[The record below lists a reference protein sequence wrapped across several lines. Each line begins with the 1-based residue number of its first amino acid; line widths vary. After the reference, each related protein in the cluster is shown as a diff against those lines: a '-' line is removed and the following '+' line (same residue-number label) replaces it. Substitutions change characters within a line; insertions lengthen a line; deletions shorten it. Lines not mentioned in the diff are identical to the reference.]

1 MKRREFMALVGCCAA
16 WWPRT
21 VLAQQ
26 TADAPIVGL
35 LGLGTVQ
42 TRYVEALRQGMRDHG
57 LIDGVNVRL
66 LIRYAEGNA
75 DRLPHLAREL
85 AAAGSRLI
93 VTGGTTLVKA
103 VQTTLPDMPV
113 VMLGSADPVAM
124 GFAQSLA
131 RPGGKI
137 TGMSILGADLI
148 GKHIELL
155 TELVPAARA
164 FAAILQGANPGNGEF
179 RRAFAAAARSR
190 SVEIHVREVDT
201 IDAFAD
207 VFDWAAR
214 VPVEGVY
221 LIQDPI
227 FGSNRFAI
235 ARQAEEKRLP
245 LVAGSSFYVH
255 AGALAAYGL
264 DNLSIVRECGRY
276 VAQILRGADPA
287 ELPIQQPT
295 KFQLAI
301 NLKTAKTLGLT
312 IPPLLL
318 ARADEVI
325 E

>member
-1 MKRREFMALVGCCAA
+1 MRRREFMALVGGCAV

-26 TADAPIVGL
+26 PANVPIIGL
-35 LGLGTVQ
+35 LLLGTEAPD
-42 TRYVEALRQGMRDHG
+42 YVEALREGMRDHG

-66 LIRYAEGNA
+66 LIRYAEDP
-75 DRLPHLAREL
+75 DRLPHVARGL

-93 VTGGTTLVKA
+93 VTGGTTSVKA
-103 VQTTLPDMPV
+103 VQTALPDMTI
-113 VMLGSADPVAM
+113 VMFASADPVTM

-155 TELVPAARA
+155 KELLPAAKS
-164 FAAILQGANPGNGEF
+164 FAAILQAANPGNGEF
-179 RRAFAAAARSR
+179 RRAFVTAARSLG
-190 SVEIHVREVDT
+190 VEIHVREILT
-201 IDAFAD
+201 IDALTD
-207 VFDWAAR
+207 VLDWASK
-214 VPVEGVY
+214 VPVDGVY

-227 FGSNRFAI
+227 FYSNRFAI
-235 ARQAEEKRLP
+235 SRLAETKRLP
-245 LVAGSSFYVH
+245 LVAGASVYVQ

-264 DNLSIVRECGRY
+264 DNHGVTRESGSY
-276 VAQILRGADPA
+276 VARILRGADPA

-295 KFQLAI
+295 RFRLAV
-301 NLKTAKTLGLT
+301 NLKTAKALGLT
-312 IPPLLL
+312 IPPALL
-318 ARADEVI
+318 ARADELI

>member
-1 MKRREFMALVGCCAA
+1 MERREFMALVGGCAV

-26 TADAPIVGL
+26 TANVPIIGL
-35 LGLGTVQ
+35 LLLGTEAPD
-42 TRYVEALRQGMRDHG
+42 YVEALREGMRDHG

-66 LIRYAEGNA
+66 LIRYAEGNP

-93 VTGGTTLVKA
+93 VTGGTTSVKA

-113 VMLGSADPVAM
+113 VMSGSADPVAM

-155 TELVPAARA
+155 AELVPAARA

-179 RRAFAAAARSR
+179 RRAFAAAARSL
-190 SVEIHVREVDT
+190 SVEIHVREVHTVDEL
-201 IDAFAD
+201 AD
-207 VFDWAAR
+207 VFDWASR
-214 VPVEGVY
+214 VPVEGAY
-221 LIQDPI
+221 LIPDPI
-227 FGSNRFAI
+227 FASNRFAI
-235 ARQAEEKRLP
+235 ARQAEMKRLP
-245 LVAGSSFYVH
+245 LVAGASVFVH

-264 DNLSIVRECGRY
+264 DNLQIVRECGSY
-276 VAQILRGADPA
+276 VARILRGADPA

-295 KFQLAI
+295 RFQLAI
-301 NLKTAKTLGLT
+301 NLKTAKALGLT
-312 IPPLLL
+312 IPPVLL